1 MKNNNLIE
9 KDTFLLETV
18 SISEDTLKHLLK
30 QYRNYSRD
38 QLLSALRLV
47 LPKQSRLHSLFQSND
62 YVNHYTDQDL
72 RNTLKQ
78 TIQQRLNRLRKYKQ
92 TLESKQSKKDHL
104 HMKKSIDRNQFPI
117 GHPLRNTR
125 IPLPLRKA
133 PWWIYGIVN
142 NHNTRNAF
150 NQIKD
155 LIALSFIEHNR
166 INIVRMDFYLPEEDK
181 EDLDRVTEYFNH
193 LLSNTL
199 YRTDYYLDYI
209 CSKEYTKDCGV
220 HLHCLFLLDGNKI
233 KNEVEFITTVGRD
246 WDRIVGKEHSWY
258 SANLHKGKYPDL
270 SPCLGVIRYDEFFKI
285 ERLVHCCKYL
295 IKSLNDREW
304 LVKLGLNPRSRLFT
318 MSFTSDRLYQIDEN
332 NKRFR
337 AEIGNNR
344 KYLCCY
350 DWIYSIKLNTA
361 HSVFSPSFTPKEA
374 GITNLIDLADY
385 LKENKSFNG
394 KERDLVL
401 VEENGLYYS
410 R

>member
-1 MKNNNLIE
+1 MITKIE
-9 KDTFLLETV
+9 MSIPEN
-18 SISEDTLKHLLK
+18 ISEDTLELLLK

-38 QLLSALRLV
+38 QLLFALRLV

-78 TIQQRLNRLRKYKQ
+78 IVQQRLSRLRKYKQ

-104 HMKKSIDRNQFPI
+104 HMRKSIDRNQFPI
-117 GHPLRNTR
+117 DHPLRNTR

-133 PWWIYGIVN
+133 PWWIYGISN
-142 NHNTRNAF
+142 SPNTRNAYL
-150 NQIKD
+150 QIKD

-166 INIVRMDFYLPEEDK
+166 INVVKMDFYVSDKDK
-181 EDLDRVTEYFNH
+181 ENIDRVTEYFNR

-233 KNEVEFITTVGRD
+233 KNELPFITKVGRG
-246 WDRIVGKEHSWY
+246 WDRIVSKEHSWY

-270 SPCLGVIRYDEFFKI
+270 SPCLGIIRYDEFFKI

-295 IKSLNDREW
+295 IKDLNDREW

-332 NKRFR
+332 NKRFKE
-337 AEIGNNR
+337 EIGDNR

-361 HSVFSPSFTPKEA
+361 HSAFSPSFTSKEA
-374 GITNLIDLADY
+374 GITNLINLADY

-394 KERDLVL
+394 KERDLVS
-401 VEENGLYYS
+401 VVENGLYYL

>member
-1 MKNNNLIE
+1 MSIPEN
-9 KDTFLLETV
+9 
-18 SISEDTLKHLLK
+18 ISEDTLELLLK

-38 QLLSALRLV
+38 QLLFALRLV

-78 TIQQRLNRLRKYKQ
+78 IVQQRLSRLRKYKQ

-104 HMKKSIDRNQFPI
+104 HMRKSIDRNQFPI
-117 GHPLRNTR
+117 DHPLRNTR

-133 PWWIYGIVN
+133 PWWIYGISN
-142 NHNTRNAF
+142 SPNTRNAYL
-150 NQIKD
+150 QIKD

-166 INIVRMDFYLPEEDK
+166 INVVKMDFYVSDKDK
-181 EDLDRVTEYFNH
+181 ENIDRVTEYFNR

-233 KNEVEFITTVGRD
+233 KNELPFITKVGRG
-246 WDRIVGKEHSWY
+246 WDRIVSKEHSWY

-270 SPCLGVIRYDEFFKI
+270 SPCLGIIRYDEFFKI

-295 IKSLNDREW
+295 IKDLNDREW

-332 NKRFR
+332 NKRFKE
-337 AEIGNNR
+337 EIGDNR

-361 HSVFSPSFTPKEA
+361 HSAFSPSFTSKEA
-374 GITNLIDLADY
+374 GITNLINLADY

-394 KERDLVL
+394 KERDLVS
-401 VEENGLYYS
+401 VVENGLYYL

>member
-9 KDTFLLETV
+9 KDTFLLESV

-38 QLLSALRLV
+38 QLLFALRLA

-62 YVNHYTDQDL
+62 YVNHYTDQAL

-78 TIQQRLNRLRKYKQ
+78 IVQQHLSRLRKYKQ
-92 TLESKQSKKDHL
+92 TLESKLSKKDYL
-104 HMKKSIDRNQFPI
+104 HMRKPIDRNQFPI
-117 GHPLRNTR
+117 DHPLRNTR

-155 LIALSFIEHNR
+155 LIALSFIEHNK
-166 INIVRMDFYLPEEDK
+166 ITVVRMDFYVSDKDK
-181 EDLDRVTEYFNH
+181 EDLDRVTEYFNR

-233 KNEVEFITTVGRD
+233 KNEVEFILLLGVT

-258 SANLHKGKYPDL
+258 SANLHKKKYPDL
-270 SPCLGVIRYDEFFKI
+270 APCLGIIEYHEFFKI
-285 ERLVHCCKYL
+285 ERLVHYCKYFL
-295 IKSLNDREW
+295 KNLNDREW
-304 LVKLGLNPRSRLFT
+304 LEQLGLNPRSRLFT
-318 MSFTSDRLYQIDEN
+318 MSFISDRLYQIDEN

-337 AEIGNNR
+337 EEIGNNR

-374 GITNLIDLADY
+374 GITNLINLADY